1 VAADNRAAAGT
12 RTAGA
17 PAPTAAK
24 RTFCTAPL
32 DFESKFLYKT
42 YVSPRLLTVSARCQ
56 DGGVKS
62 TLLSRRDLDFLLY
75 EWLRIDELTKRER
88 FAEHS
93 RETFD
98 GVLDLC
104 EQLATRYFAPH
115 NKKSDTNEPTFDGEK
130 VSLIPEV
137 KEAWDAFA
145 HADLMGMA
153 MDERLGGTQLP
164 TAVAE
169 AGFAWFSAANVST
182 TGYLMLTMA
191 NANLLATFGTAEQ
204 VDAFVKPMLAGRFSG
219 TMALSE
225 TQAGSSLADISTR
238 AEPQDDGTY
247 RLFGSKMWISGAE
260 HELTDNIVNLV
271 LAKIPGGPPGT
282 KGISLFIVPKFL
294 VAADGSIGER
304 NDVVLA
310 GLNHKMGQR
319 GITNTVLNLG
329 EGKFTPGG
337 EPGAVGYLVGE
348 PHRGLPYMFTMMNEA
363 RLGVGMGAV
372 SIGYTG
378 YLKSLDYARERPQ
391 GRPVLAKDPSRPQVP
406 IIEHP
411 DVKRMLLAQKAYV
424 EGGMALLLY
433 CAKLV
438 DLAHSAETD
447 EERDATGVL
456 LDILTPVGKSW
467 PSQWCLEANN
477 LAIQVHGGYGY
488 TREYDVEQHYRDNR
502 LNPIHEGTHGIQS
515 LDLLGRKVTQR
526 GGASLAALGA
536 AVASTVA
543 AARAVGGEA
552 SGLAAQ
558 LEATWQRLADVTAA
572 MFGAGDIEA
581 ALANSVVYLE
591 AFGHIVVAWLWLE
604 QLLAANGRTGDF
616 YDGKRQA
623 ARYFFRYE
631 LPKTA
636 PQLDLLESLDRT
648 TLEMRDGWF

>member
-1 VAADNRAAAGT
+1 M
-12 RTAGA
+12 
-17 PAPTAAK
+17 
-24 RTFCTAPL
+24 
-32 DFESKFLYKT
+32 
-42 YVSPRLLTVSARCQ
+42 
-56 DGGVKS
+56 KS

-115 NKKSDTNEPTFDGEK
+115 NKKSDANEPSFDGER
-130 VSLIPEV
+130 VTVIGEV
-137 KEAWDAFA
+137 KQAWDAFA
-145 HADLMGMA
+145 QADLMA
-153 MDERLGGTQLP
+153 MSMDQSLGGAQLP
-164 TAVAE
+164 ATVAE
-169 AGFAWFSAANVST
+169 AAFAWFSAANVST

-191 NANLLATFGTAEQ
+191 NANLLAKFGTADQ
-204 VDAFVKPMLAGRFSG
+204 VDTFVRPMLTGRFSG

-225 TQAGSSLADISTR
+225 TQAGSSLADILTR
-238 AEPQDDGTY
+238 AEPQDDGSY

-260 HELTDNIVNLV
+260 HELTENIVNLV

-294 VAADGSIGER
+294 VNADGSAGER
-304 NDVVLA
+304 NNVVLA

-319 GITNTVLNLG
+319 GITNTVLS
-329 EGKFTPGG
+329 FD
-337 EPGAVGYLVGE
+337 GAVGYLVGE
-348 PHRGLPYMFTMMNEA
+348 PHRGLAYMFTMMNEA

-372 SIGYTG
+372 SLGYTG
-378 YLKSLDYARERPQ
+378 YLKSLEYARERPQ
-391 GRPVLAKDPSRPQVP
+391 GRPVLAKDPSAPQIP

-438 DLAHSAETD
+438 DLQHSAESD
-447 EERDATGVL
+447 DERDSLGLL

-526 GGASLAALGA
+526 GGASLAALGD
-536 AVASTVA
+536 AVAATVA
-543 AARAVGGEA
+543 TATAAGGEA
-552 SGLAAQ
+552 AELAAE
-558 LEATWQRLADVTAA
+558 LDTSWQRLVGVTTA
-572 MFGAGDIEA
+572 MFGSGDVEA
-581 ALANSVVYLE
+581 ALANSVAYLE
-591 AFGHIVVAWLWLE
+591 AFGHIVVAWMWLE

-636 PQLDLLESLDRT
+636 PQLDLLASLDRT
-648 TLEMRDGWF
+648 TLEMRDAWF